1 MSSEKP
7 ELWTGDRGTEQAAL
21 FGRWSDK
28 DELLHPEAT
37 IPGDSLTETWAYLWY
52 IPEERIY
59 SQIHIWVHPNL
70 GIVTAGIGVARG
82 HKSSMISAELLDV
95 PAYVS
100 AAHIGDGRDMK
111 FANGLHVQI
120 IEPFKK
126 MRITYEDAVRGNALD
141 LTVTDFSPPVMR
153 GSENH
158 FDQATHNKGTV
169 TLRGKTYA
177 IDSHGMRDRSWG
189 QLRTEG
195 LVPGPPF
202 TWMTGVFAEQQI
214 SWNLAAFDDPARDPD
229 WKGLFEVD
237 REEMIHDGWIC
248 IGDKMSRFSNASKIT
263 RRDPQ
268 TLRPLSHEIRFTDQ
282 WGRDYEITGRI
293 TATLPWT
300 GWPNMFAW
308 LCLTE
313 WSMDGKVVGWGD
325 TQEVQWGDY
334 THALRLDQEPGP
346 SGVWR

>member
-1 MSSEKP
+1 MAHKE
-7 ELWTGDRGTEQAAL
+7 ELWTGDRGTETAAL
-21 FGRWSDK
+21 FGKWSDK
-28 DELLHPEAT
+28 DELFHPEAA
-37 IPGDSLTETWAYLWY
+37 IPGDTLTETWAYLWY

-70 GIVTAGIGVARG
+70 GVVTAGIGVARG
-82 HKSSMISAELLDV
+82 HKPSMIAAELLDV
-95 PAYVS
+95 PAYSS
-100 AAHIGDGRDMK
+100 AANLGDGRDMT
-111 FANGLHVQI
+111 FANGLRVQI

-126 MRITYEDAVRGNALD
+126 MHITYNDPVRGNALD
-141 LTVTDFSPPVMR
+141 LVITDFSPPVMR

-158 FDQATHNKGTV
+158 FDQATHNKGTL
-169 TLRGKTYA
+169 TLRGKSYA

-189 QLRTEG
+189 QLRTEA

-202 TWMTGVFAEQQI
+202 TWMTGIFAEQNL
-214 SWNLAAFDDPARDPD
+214 SWNLAAFDDPDRNPD

-237 REEMIHDGWIC
+237 RAEMIHDGWVC
-248 IGDKMSRFSNASKIT
+248 IGEEMSRLTNASKIT
-263 RRDPQ
+263 RRDPV
-268 TLRPLSHEIRFTDQ
+268 TLRPLSHEISFTDK
-282 WGRDYEITGRI
+282 WGRDYAITGRI

-313 WSMDGKVVGWGD
+313 WSLDGKVVGWGD

-334 THALRLDQEPGP
+334 THALRGEQEPAA
-346 SGVWR
+346 SGTWR